1 MTSSIKSRTVR
12 QLQDELNTNND
23 MKQNFI
29 NGSASDVS
37 SDSDED
43 VQESCRIMVPK
54 QKKGRD
60 PNTMLLS
67 ELIIQQKLYMK
78 SQKKVFK
85 LQNEIN
91 VEEVRTRYIKLDL
104 NNAQVTI
111 EEKKEEIKILKST
124 LSYPHREIWMYRF
137 FVTFGLLLYIYST
150 FFQSSFLL

>member
-1 MTSSIKSRTVR
+1 MTSSIKSQTVR

-29 NGSASDVS
+29 DGSVSDVS
-37 SDSDED
+37 YDSEED

-54 QKKGRD
+54 QKKCRD

-91 VEEVRTRYIKLDL
+91 VEDVRTRYLKLDL
-104 NNAQVTI
+104 NTAQVTI
-111 EEKKEEIKILKST
+111 EEKEEEIKILKST

-137 FVTFGLLLYIYST
+137 FVAFGLLLYIYST
-150 FFQSSFLL
+150 FFQSSFL